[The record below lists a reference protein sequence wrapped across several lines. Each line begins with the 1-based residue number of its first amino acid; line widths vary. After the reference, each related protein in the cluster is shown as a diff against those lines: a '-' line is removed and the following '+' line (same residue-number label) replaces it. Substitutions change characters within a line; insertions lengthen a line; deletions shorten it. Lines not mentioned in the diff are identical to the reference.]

1 MSITSTYNN
10 FVAQGDPHNFLWNP
24 DGTMCFITQLNS
36 FAAYSFTASTPY
48 DVSSSNLSNATRA
61 DIKTSD
67 GQNAKKQGIAFGNAG
82 KLFYTVGEQDVLLQY
97 NTGLAATL
105 TLPSSVVGTVSAFN
119 IGNRVT
125 YTFFTSNSGTAVNL
139 IAEDKI

>member
-10 FVAQGDPHNFLWNP
+10 FVNEGQPHNFLWNP
-24 DGTMCFITQLNS
+24 DGTKCFITQLGS
-36 FAAYSFTASTPY
+36 FAAYSFIASTPY

-61 DIKTSD
+61 DFKTSG
-67 GQNAKKQGIAFGNAG
+67 GQNSRKSGIAFGNDG
-82 KLFYTVGEQDVLLQY
+82 KFFYTVGDEDVLLQY